1 MDFVDRASAG
11 RKANWHKIAILAH
24 IFAGDRK
31 MRTYLVIMDET
42 AEAGTAL
49 RFASRRAAR
58 TGGELQLLALVP
70 RQQFVAFAG
79 VQATIEEEAR
89 ARAEVLVTSLAGNVF
104 TESGKMPAIA
114 VRTGEAIAAVTEHL
128 AEHPEIAALVLGAAA
143 DGGPGPL
150 VTWFSGAG
158 VGTLPCPLY
167 IVPASLDES
176 RIDDLS

>member
-1 MDFVDRASAG
+1 
-11 RKANWHKIAILAH
+11 
-24 IFAGDRK
+24 

-42 AEAGTAL
+42 EEARTAL

-104 TESGKMPAIA
+104 TESGKMPAIS
-114 VRTGEAIAAVTEHL
+114 VRQGDGIKVVTEYL
-128 AEHPEIAALVLGAAA
+128 AEHPEVAALVLGAAA
-143 DGGPGPL
+143 EGSPGPL
-150 VTWFSGAG
+150 ITWFSGAG
-158 VGTLPCPLY
+158 IGALPCPLY
-167 IVPASLDES
+167 IVPAALEEG

>member
-1 MDFVDRASAG
+1 
-11 RKANWHKIAILAH
+11 
-24 IFAGDRK
+24 

-42 AEAGTAL
+42 EEARTAL

-58 TGGELQLLALVP
+58 TDGELQLLALVP

-104 TESGKMPAIA
+104 TESGKMPTIS
-114 VRTGEAIAAVTEHL
+114 VRQGDGIKVVTEYL
-128 AEHPEIAALVLGAAA
+128 AEHPEVAALVLGAAA
-143 DGGPGPL
+143 EGSPGPL
-150 VTWFSGAG
+150 ITWFSGAG
-158 VGTLPCPLY
+158 IGSLPCPLY
-167 IVPASLDES
+167 IVPAALEED